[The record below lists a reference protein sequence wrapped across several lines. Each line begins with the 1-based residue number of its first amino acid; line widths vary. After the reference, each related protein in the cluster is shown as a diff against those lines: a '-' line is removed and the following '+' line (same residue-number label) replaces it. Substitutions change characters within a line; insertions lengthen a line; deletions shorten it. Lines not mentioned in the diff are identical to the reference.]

1 MDARVGTLISQ
12 FHNNAT
18 NKVRVLAG
26 KPLRI
31 VIKD

>member
-1 MDARVGTLISQ
+1 MDAGVGALISQ
-12 FHNNAT
+12 FHNNAM
-18 NKVRVLAG
+18 NKVRLLAG